1 MKKKYFCDKEKK
13 TPRLLLI
20 LHHNAW
26 KITLTLRAHPEY
38 LQLRAM
44 GHVKADVVR
53 KKRKSRKRK

>member
-1 MKKKYFCDKEKK
+1 MIKKKK
-13 TPRLLLI
+13 TQMLLLI